1 MQACQSK
8 NCAPKPC
15 GCSAWRGA
23 PPLKIDKEETI
34 FDAAL
39 KIITNKG
46 FHKAR
51 MSDIAKQAGISYG
64 LIYNYFKHK
73 RVDLLGASVNPGC
86 LNFPV
91 QASPP
96 QISRRLLAWA
106 SWQKSMATKWS
117 QEPNPLL

>member
-1 MQACQSK
+1 M
-8 NCAPKPC
+8 
-15 GCSAWRGA
+15 
-23 PPLKIDKEETI
+23 DKEETI

-91 QASPP
+91 VHRRSPAGSWLGP
-96 QISRRLLAWA
+96 VGRTPAVTRNEDPPSLTAVAKAMAVRKRRRGR
-106 SWQKSMATKWS
+106 
-117 QEPNPLL
+117 